1 MLDVALYL
9 AGFPKIK
16 SVSAFSYTKI
26 GNVKNKGTLGE
37 WNPEKFQVEDFLT
50 GYIKFENGGV
60 WNLETSFALNIKEKT
75 TIMNVE
81 LFGTEGGMNL
91 ADMEIYTEAN
101 GELADIKKAA
111 LAAEDKQG
119 KSVRDFINACKG
131 NKNALITNAEEGYEI
146 QRLVEALYTSAE
158 TGKEIE
164 L

>member
-1 MLDVALYL
+1 M
-9 AGFPKIK
+9 
-16 SVSAFSYTKI
+16 
-26 GNVKNKGTLGE
+26 
-37 WNPEKFQVEDFLT
+37 EDFLT

-91 ADMEIYTEAN
+91 ADTEIYTEVN

-111 LAAEDKQG
+111 ETAEDKQE

-131 NKNALITNAEEGYEI
+131 DKNALITNAEEGYEI

-158 TGKEIE
+158 TGKVID